1 MDGRGRC
8 AVPGCICV
16 GFDRSTSSERLC
28 DCGHPRH
35 AHEAA
40 HAQPSDAPARSSAG
54 GAASAVQSRVALGA
68 SDAVPVAS
76 AAAAALPASEPATKK
91 AKGGNKAGLHAFFG
105 EQFIKPVLIFRG
117 KGMRIS
123 AVEKAAWNPGVYHV
137 FQENAWADRAVCE
150 EVMKHVVVE
159 AVRKKAA
166 ETGDDSWW
174 LYLCD
179 NLDGHKCDGFK
190 NASATGKV
198 QVHYHAVD
206 TTDMSQVRGRVQCR
220 AVRSLVCVSVCITAM
235 EAGWRVYQSVLCRRW
250 TAAAAGA

>member
-1 MDGRGRC
+1 MLRKPVGGQPLDPKWGAFIPTHRINGDQVFARHSVRRIC
-8 AVPGCICV
+8 CGLTVWLQIPLPFINAPHVTWTHKGDRRVHVRQPG
-16 GFDRSTSSERLC
+16 
-28 DCGHPRH
+28 
-35 AHEAA
+35 
-40 HAQPSDAPARSSAG
+40 G
-54 GAASAVQSRVALGA
+54 GALEKRQCTLWPHIVM
-68 SDAVPVAS
+68 D
-76 AAAAALPASEPATKK
+76 
-91 AKGGNKAGLHAFFG
+91 G